1 MPTLLTGPEFQFGE
15 REIFFPP
22 FLFQHELWKNTRK
35 WARGGGL
42 VWGVEGHLLFLLKK
56 EQLPQISQ
64 NGDLGGGRGR
74 PFGHLQTEDY
84 WHLTLRSASF
94 SGFVWQQLK
103 YKRLT
108 IKFTVVAA

>member
-1 MPTLLTGPEFQFGE
+1 MG
-15 REIFFPP
+15 
-22 FLFQHELWKNTRK
+22 
-35 WARGGGL
+35 
-42 VWGVEGHLLFLLKK
+42 GVEGHLLFLLKK

-64 NGDLGGGRGR
+64 NEDLGGGRGT

-84 WHLTLRSASF
+84 RHLTLRSASF

-108 IKFTVVAA
+108 IKLAVVAA